1 MGGINMKYNTKNSK
15 AGVIL
20 SVLAIIIAS
29 IAFVYAIIK
38 GEPNWTNRIILIC
51 AIGVFFSNIEIYKSQ
66 KNKDNNSKKNI

>member
-1 MGGINMKYNTKNSK
+1 MKYNTKSSK

-29 IAFVYAIIK
+29 ITFVYAIIK
-38 GEPNWTNRIILIC
+38 GTSNWSNGIILFC
-51 AIGVFFSNIEIYKSQ
+51 AIGIFCSNIEIYKSQ